1 MPWLRAGTVAVTN
14 GSTTVTGTNADF
26 AANARTGDSFVGPD
40 GLNYEVANVA
50 SATVISI
57 LPAYKGPTASG
68 AAYAIMPVEGY
79 SKASADAINAWR
91 GLYGT
96 KMAALGTTGNY
107 DVLPVTKGGTGGTT
121 QATARTGL
129 GLGTSSVLA
138 AQTST
143 TDTTANSLMR
153 VGAGG
158 ILGAVYTSEMDFDLI
173 KTPGLWSLGG
183 GTFTNGPSGAAA
195 SRGQLHV
202 IDCTGIYG
210 TQVLYGQ
217 NGRTFWR
224 KLRTTWQPWKESAE
238 GGDNS
243 TITSLSGLTT
253 ALSIAQ
259 GGTGAKTV
267 AAAVTALGLDVATI
281 TNANGTAIRFPDGT
295 QICTGYV
302 NAPSLAIVDVRGSC
316 FAGPY
321 LAPPMFASAFIQPPV
336 ATMSIVGNAG
346 LIWVTGAVAP
356 TTTYFQG
363 AYAMSPYSVT
373 ASAYISY
380 MAVGRW
386 K

>member
-40 GLNYEVANVA
+40 GLSYEVANVA

-107 DVLPVTKGGTGGTT
+107 DKLPVSKGGTGGDTP
-121 QATARTGL
+121 AAGRAGL
-129 GLGTSSVLA
+129 QLGSAAVLV
-138 AQTST
+138 AQTSPL
-143 TDTTANSLMR
+143 DVTANAAMV

-158 ILGAVYTSEMDFDLI
+158 LLSTTQNFETGSAGWIGNRFRGWNGALATDGPPISVASYGIELGYSTNRKFAAAIGIDGDL
-173 KTPGLWSLGG
+173 WVAG
-183 GTFTNGPSGAAA
+183 GTAAGFQASWNKKARAGA
-195 SRGQLHV
+195 
-202 IDCTGIYG
+202 
-210 TQVLYGQ
+210 
-217 NGRTFWR
+217 
-224 KLRTTWQPWKESAE
+224 
-238 GGDNS
+238 NS
-243 TITSLSGLTT
+243 DITSLTGLTT

-336 ATMSIVGNAG
+336 ATMSIVGNTG